1 MNARVF
7 FLVVALCVAF
17 FGVSSLG
24 ETAGYEMSASDAF
37 WIFESNQTDGR
48 ASESIAA
55 AGDVNG
61 DGYDDLIVGARFYDN
76 GAENAGVAWVFYG
89 GEDGYG
95 ATPDVTLNPP
105 SVQQHG
111 FFGYQ
116 VAGAGDVNDDGYD
129 DVMVGMMNWDQP
141 NPFFHDE
148 GAVFV
153 YYGGDGALDPTY
165 DWWCH
170 AGVQWAHLGWG
181 MDTAGDVNGDG
192 YDDII
197 VGGFDY
203 TNFAFEAAMVFHGS
217 NTGLDANGTRPI
229 GMPANADWV
238 VTTDQADAY
247 FGTRVGTTGDVNGDG
262 YDDVAIGAYKYDNGQ
277 TDEGVLFL
285 WYGSA
290 GGLGPNTTAATADW
304 RAESD
309 QIEAF
314 LTGPG
319 EPSDMGAAGDVNG
332 DGYDDLIVGT
342 WAYDSVYNSDG
353 IVLLF
358 YGAADGLGSNG
369 NPANADWV
377 ATGLYEADCVG
388 GHVARAGDFNG
399 DGLDDIV
406 IGAQNWDGQGGSTNS
421 GLATI
426 WYGNTT
432 GLPRWGT
439 PYYANVMIEGEQDS
453 AVFTR
458 TLTAAG
464 DVNDDG
470 FDDLAIGSFYYD
482 GGQTDEGAVFAFYG
496 QQATFIDDFETGDTL
511 RWPREVD

>member
-1 MNARVF
+1 MNSRLVF
-7 FLVVALCVAF
+7 VAVAF
-17 FGVSSLG
+17 SVAVVGLSSLG

-37 WIFESNQTDGR
+37 WIFESNQSDGR
-48 ASESIAA
+48 AAESIAA

-89 GEDGYG
+89 GDNGYG

-116 VAGAGDVNDDGYD
+116 VAGAGDVNGDGYD

-141 NPFFHDE
+141 SPFFHDE

-153 YYGGDGALDPTY
+153 YYGGDGALDPTH

-203 TNFAFEAAMVFHGS
+203 TNFYFEAALVFHGS
-217 NTGLDANGTRPI
+217 VNGLNPDGSRPVGT
-229 GMPANADWV
+229 PANADWLV
-238 VTTDQADAY
+238 VSDQPGAY
-247 FGTRVGTTGDVNGDG
+247 FGTRVGTAGDVNGDG
-262 YDDVAIGAYKYDNGQ
+262 YDEVVVGAYRYDNGQ

-285 WYGSA
+285 WQGSVD
-290 GGLGPNTTAATADW
+290 GLGPNTDAATADW
-304 RAESD
+304 KAESD
-309 QIEAF
+309 QIDAF

-319 EPSDMGAAGDVNG
+319 EPSDMGTAGDVNG

-342 WAYDSVYNSDG
+342 WSYDSVHDADG
-353 IVLLF
+353 IALLF
-358 YGAADGLGSNG
+358 YGSADGLGSDG
-369 NPANADWV
+369 NPSNADWV

-388 GHVARAGDFNG
+388 GHLARAGDFNG

-406 IGAQNWDGQGGSTNS
+406 IGAQNWDGEGGGTNI

-432 GLPRWGT
+432 GLPREGT

-453 AVFTR
+453 AVFSR

-496 QQATFIDDFETGDTL
+496 QQVTFIDDFETGDTL
-511 RWPREVD
+511 RWPREAP